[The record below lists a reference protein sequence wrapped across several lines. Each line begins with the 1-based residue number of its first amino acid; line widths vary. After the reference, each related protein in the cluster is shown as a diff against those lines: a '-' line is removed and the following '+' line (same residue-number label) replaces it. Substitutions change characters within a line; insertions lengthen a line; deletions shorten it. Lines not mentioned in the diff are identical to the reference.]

1 MSAAL
6 GALRDYVTAETGA
19 QARGE
24 STVLLSVTHSNLR
37 STFMEL
43 RFDLHVR
50 ARALAGGSAPD
61 GRAGGVDP
69 PGARGAARIVRR
81 AAPRLRVRGVA
92 RPAAAPAQTLRL
104 AAPAGHPHAAALR
117 HTQTH
122 ARTRAL
128 DATRPRHAAAAV
140 ARTPHQRL
148 PHCCACAHR

>member
-50 ARALAGGSAPD
+50 ARAHA
-61 GRAGGVDP
+61 
-69 PGARGAARIVRR
+69 
-81 AAPRLRVRGVA
+81 
-92 RPAAAPAQTLRL
+92 PAAALQR
-104 AAPAGHPHAAALR
+104 GRRAAALR
-117 HTQTH
+117 WRVCGGAHCAARGASGQGVCLGNGGSGACADALPALAARLQGCGAAPHACAHT
-122 ARTRAL
+122 
-128 DATRPRHAAAAV
+128 RHASRGGSRACDS
-140 ARTPHQRL
+140 RTPHCRTAAL
-148 PHCCACAHR
+148 APHACKRKRR